1 MPAARHRGDEVMTHT
16 CCQSTQQRRNDTER
30 TPVRRRVE
38 SSSGDVRADGVFK
51 QILQDYYIQVKQHRE
66 YNEHECL
73 IIIDIVL
80 IVCFFYMG
88 QNELNL

>member
-1 MPAARHRGDEVMTHT
+1 MPAACHRGDEVMTHT

-80 IVCFFYMG
+80 IVFFFLHG
-88 QNELNL
+88 TE